1 LSDGLIYSLGLTL
14 AGVLLWIC
22 HIYLNLVQITW
33 LAASLTVILLLVRL
47 PMGHF
52 YARGL
57 EEMIRSDAINL
68 DDFNDYQTQLPPESH
83 TVIRELL
90 RDGDRYMQIKGLDLA
105 ASLGHP
111 SQFLPEVKALLSTA
125 DAKLRQGIVKLFSVT
140 PDTEALKQFESLLK
154 ENNQSILRATA
165 LEILITNQYGFEQK
179 QLDSL
184 LEDRDPEIRSL
195 AQIAASLR
203 ETNEK
208 KEIKEVWSEI
218 FQSQLAEN
226 TVKAIIRVVA
236 YSNKR
241 ELVPLLE
248 YMLPQLTAD
257 TKRQGLE
264 ALTSVA
270 VVGDRDL
277 AQVAVAELEHPE
289 PLVRV
294 AAFKLLQVTRCQE
307 MLPYLTIG
315 LGDRDPRVRQQAAS
329 TLAAYGKS
337 GLSLAQESLSS
348 ANLEVVN
355 TAIAAIGQVRTKEAS
370 DILFKYL
377 APEFEQVAKTRK
389 WQQQIPLKDPSWQPL
404 AIAIAD
410 YHQRLIE
417 KVLYIL
423 SCLGHSRT
431 VNAVTRILVTTDQR
445 DLANAV
451 EVLASLSHRRFV
463 FPLMPLLEQIVKQ
476 EQPRSQ
482 IEPNS
487 QWLRAKGYKLLLEA
501 LESKDRWIRIGALI
515 ALAVVPSALCQDSD
529 PVVQSFAQQI
539 FPASTR
545 SLSPTNTSMNRLL
558 LLKDVALFKN
568 LSLDE
573 LFLID
578 KALEQEQV
586 FPRQIIYTEGSW
598 GSHLYI
604 IAEGTIQI
612 VKEVDGEQ
620 RDIKQLSKGEYF
632 GEIAL
637 FDDAPRWDGAIALQD
652 CTLLKLEKKRFIS
665 LIAQRPHI
673 ILEICRF
680 LSKRLRETDKYRSSK
695 KLSPPSELVYK
706 QNLKQIHEKENH

>member
-1 LSDGLIYSLGLTL
+1 LPAAIGLHINGDALYKSINLPVHQLNYNAVPQEFIGRIRALSDGLIYSLGLTL

-241 ELVPLLE
+241 ELVPLL
-248 YMLPQLTAD
+248 
-257 TKRQGLE
+257 
-264 ALTSVA
+264 
-270 VVGDRDL
+270 
-277 AQVAVAELEHPE
+277 
-289 PLVRV
+289 
-294 AAFKLLQVTRCQE
+294 
-307 MLPYLTIG
+307 
-315 LGDRDPRVRQQAAS
+315 
-329 TLAAYGKS
+329 
-337 GLSLAQESLSS
+337 
-348 ANLEVVN
+348 
-355 TAIAAIGQVRTKEAS
+355 
-370 DILFKYL
+370 
-377 APEFEQVAKTRK
+377 
-389 WQQQIPLKDPSWQPL
+389 
-404 AIAIAD
+404 
-410 YHQRLIE
+410 
-417 KVLYIL
+417 
-423 SCLGHSRT
+423 
-431 VNAVTRILVTTDQR
+431 
-445 DLANAV
+445 
-451 EVLASLSHRRFV
+451 
-463 FPLMPLLEQIVKQ
+463 
-476 EQPRSQ
+476 
-482 IEPNS
+482 
-487 QWLRAKGYKLLLEA
+487 
-501 LESKDRWIRIGALI
+501 
-515 ALAVVPSALCQDSD
+515 
-529 PVVQSFAQQI
+529 
-539 FPASTR
+539 
-545 SLSPTNTSMNRLL
+545 
-558 LLKDVALFKN
+558 
-568 LSLDE
+568 
-573 LFLID
+573 
-578 KALEQEQV
+578 
-586 FPRQIIYTEGSW
+586 
-598 GSHLYI
+598 
-604 IAEGTIQI
+604 
-612 VKEVDGEQ
+612 
-620 RDIKQLSKGEYF
+620 
-632 GEIAL
+632 
-637 FDDAPRWDGAIALQD
+637 
-652 CTLLKLEKKRFIS
+652 
-665 LIAQRPHI
+665 
-673 ILEICRF
+673 
-680 LSKRLRETDKYRSSK
+680 
-695 KLSPPSELVYK
+695 
-706 QNLKQIHEKENH
+706 